1 MGPLTISLLQKY
13 GDKWTHA
20 LAINDLYFDFM
31 GPALRSAGIR
41 SNKGPQAGSAGD
53 GSEAAF
59 QRIRSGSYQTIT
71 VAEPLN
77 LQGWQLVDELNRA
90 IQGEACS
97 GYITSPALVTEEG
110 LKKLGDSN
118 QFDPDSYPGA
128 TFVQPITGA
137 GVDTPLVQM
146 RGIAKRFGGVTALSN
161 VDLDAHAGEV
171 LAIVGDNGAGK
182 STLIK
187 ILTGVYQPTSGEMFL
202 DQNRVKFASHADAI
216 QHGIDAVYQT
226 LALADHL
233 PPAANMFLG
242 NELTKNVLGMK
253 LLDNK
258 RMRRECERVLMERLG
273 VKLKSMDAPTESL
286 SGGQRQAVAIAR
298 AVYHEGL
305 RVLVMDEPT
314 AALGPQET
322 ARTLKLIKTLKEQ
335 GLAVIL
341 ISHSLDDVFEVS
353 DRIHVQRR
361 GQCAGVVMTAQS
373 NNQEVLGMIVGA
385 KEAA

>member
-1 MGPLTISLLQKY
+1 MGSGRWRLKNGADRIKETIEAAGGTVLEYVDTPIADTSTRMGPLTISLLQKY

-31 GPALRSAGIR
+31 GPSLRAAGIK
-41 SNKGPQAGSAGD
+41 SQDGPQAGSAGD

-59 QRIRSGSYQTIT
+59 QRIRSGGYQAIT

-90 IQGEACS
+90 MQGAPCS
-97 GYITSPALVTEEG
+97 GYITTPALVTQEG
-110 LKKLGDSN
+110 LAKLGDSN
-118 QFDPDSYPGA
+118 QFDPDSPYREAYSKIWNYNPLNEEK
-128 TFVQPITGA
+128 TMT
-137 GVDTPLVQM
+137 TPLVQM
-146 RGIAKRFGGVTALSN
+146 RSITKRFGGVTALSD
-161 VDLDAHAGEV
+161 VDLDAYAGEV

-202 DQNRVKFASHADAI
+202 GGEAVKFSSHADAI
-216 QHGIDAVYQT
+216 QSGIDAVYQT

-242 NELTKNVLGMK
+242 SELTKQVFGLT

-258 RMRRECERVLMERLG
+258 RMRQECERVLMERLG
-273 VKLKSMDAPTESL
+273 VKLKSMDAATESL

-298 AVYHEGL
+298 AVYHADL
-305 RVLVMDEPT
+305 RVL
-314 AALGPQET
+314 
-322 ARTLKLIKTLKEQ
+322 ARSI
-335 GLAVIL
+335 
-341 ISHSLDDVFEVS
+341 
-353 DRIHVQRR
+353 
-361 GQCAGVVMTAQS
+361 
-373 NNQEVLGMIVGA
+373 
-385 KEAA
+385 